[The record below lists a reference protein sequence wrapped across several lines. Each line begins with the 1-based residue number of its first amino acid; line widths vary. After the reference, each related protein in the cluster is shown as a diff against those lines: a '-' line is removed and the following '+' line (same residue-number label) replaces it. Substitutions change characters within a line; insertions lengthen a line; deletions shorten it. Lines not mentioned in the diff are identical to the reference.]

1 MKDKVRKIIEQTFY
15 TNLNYPVCGN
25 RSILAANLA
34 LNYVGIN
41 DIDMI
46 YQLAKVMEEN
56 SSLELEDKDFN
67 IIYEKFV
74 QLLKKHQ
81 DKPFEY

>member
-1 MKDKVRKIIEQTFY
+1 MKDKVRKIIEQTLY
-15 TNLNYPVCGN
+15 TNINYPICGN
-25 RSILAANLA
+25 RNILASNLV
-34 LNYVGIN
+34 LNNVGIN

-56 SSLELEDKDFN
+56 SSLELEDEDFN

-74 QLLKKHQ
+74 QLVKTHL
-81 DKPFEY
+81 DKPFDY